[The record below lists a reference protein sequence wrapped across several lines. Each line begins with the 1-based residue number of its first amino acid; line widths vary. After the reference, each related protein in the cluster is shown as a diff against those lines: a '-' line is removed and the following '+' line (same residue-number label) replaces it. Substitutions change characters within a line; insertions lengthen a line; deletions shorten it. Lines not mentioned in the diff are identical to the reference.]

1 MVDKKKTAF
10 VSGASRGIGRAIAI
24 KLAKEGYD
32 LALTCEKRIDTL
44 KELAEELQKKYQV
57 RVLAYATDMSDATAV
72 NAMAEKVLETFGTM
86 DIVVN
91 NAGISMVGLITDLTV
106 EQWQRILNVNLSSLF
121 YTTKAFLPGMVHQKS
136 GVILNISSM
145 WGSVGASC
153 EVAYSATKGGVN
165 AYTRALAKEVAPSGI
180 RVNALAC
187 GCIDTDM
194 NRVFT
199 EEEKEA
205 LAEEIPLGRFARA
218 EEVAEAA
225 WNIMN
230 LTYVTGQILGVDGA
244 YL

>member
-1 MVDKKKTAF
+1 
-10 VSGASRGIGRAIAI
+10 
-24 KLAKEGYD
+24 
-32 LALTCEKRIDTL
+32 
-44 KELAEELQKKYQV
+44 
-57 RVLAYATDMSDATAV
+57 
-72 NAMAEKVLETFGTM
+72 
-86 DIVVN
+86 
-91 NAGISMVGLITDLTV
+91 
-106 EQWQRILNVNLSSLF
+106 
-121 YTTKAFLPGMVHQKS
+121 
-136 GVILNISSM
+136 
-145 WGSVGASC
+145 
-153 EVAYSATKGGVN
+153 VAYSATKGGVN